1 MSTSRGPAVDQG
13 GWPLPEL
20 AALAEAIAARLRARG
35 ETLAV
40 AETAAGGLIAATLL
54 SVPGASAWFLGGCVA
69 YSSRAKSAWLGLAA
83 GAPAL
88 REGAVSEPAALAMAA
103 GVREALGATWALA
116 EAGIAGPQTGRRS
129 SKPAGMAWLAVD
141 GPASCTQLL
150 HTGLDSRHANQQAF
164 AAAALRLLLA
174 TIPACG

>member
-1 MSTSRGPAVDQG
+1 MSASHEPGAGQS
-13 GWPLPEL
+13 GWPPTEL
-20 AALAEAIAARLRARG
+20 ASLAEAIAVRLRARG

-40 AETAAGGLIAATLL
+40 AETAAGGLIAAALL

-69 YSSRAKSAWLGLAA
+69 YSAHAKSTWLGLAA
-83 GAPAL
+83 GSPAL
-88 REGAVSEPAALAMAA
+88 RDGVVSEPAVQAMAA
-103 GVREALGATWALA
+103 AARAALGATWALA

-129 SKPAGMAWLAVD
+129 AKPAGMAWLAVD
-141 GPASCTQLL
+141 GPAARTQLL

-174 TIPACG
+174 TIPA

>member
-1 MSTSRGPAVDQG
+1 MSASHEHGAGQSV
-13 GWPLPEL
+13 WPLPEL
-20 AALAEAIAARLRARG
+20 ASLAEALAARLRARG

-54 SVPGASAWFLGGCVA
+54 SIPGASAWFLGGCVA

-83 GAPAL
+83 GSPVL
-88 REGAVSEPAALAMAA
+88 REGAVSEPAAQAMAA
-103 GVREALGATWALA
+103 AIREALGATWALA
-116 EAGIAGPQTGRRS
+116 EASIAGPQTGRRS

-141 GPASCTQLL
+141 GPVCQTQLL
-150 HTGLDSRHANQQAF
+150 HTGLDLRHANQQAF

-174 TIPACG
+174 TIPA